1 MPLSDTR
8 QPRLRLRKRG
18 AGRGNKR
25 DAAPAPPPAA
35 RWFKPQFHD
44 ARLRQCSGTRDV
56 GVGQPTSRREDL
68 QRVQIGS
75 VALEDSVGQEYEP
88 VAGLQL
94 ELLDVIFGIDRDPKR
109 EARSQIHILG
119 MAVTDQDRQGMAG
132 VHDSCDTRGMID
144 PYDLPGHEVAIN

>member
-88 VAGLQL
+88 VFGFQL
-94 ELLDVIFGIDRDPKR
+94 EFLTGYSASTAIPNGKSGAKSIRTTCPVTKWPSRAPTAAPPRTLDHPSAPSRR
-109 EARSQIHILG
+109 RC
-119 MAVTDQDRQGMAG
+119 R
-132 VHDSCDTRGMID
+132 
-144 PYDLPGHEVAIN
+144 